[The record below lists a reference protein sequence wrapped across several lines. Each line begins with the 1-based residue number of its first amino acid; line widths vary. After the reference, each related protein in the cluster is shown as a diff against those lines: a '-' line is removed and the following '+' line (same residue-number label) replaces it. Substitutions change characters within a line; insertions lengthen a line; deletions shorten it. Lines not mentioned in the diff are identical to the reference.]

1 MNLMSE
7 WKTNSRDSCLCAKP
21 TKWQLCLKADS
32 RQQWPCIGRGRW
44 LKALKVKL
52 QWIVQNTYPWLAK
65 PLILKHESIV
75 VAPLL
80 WQHTVLKVF
89 FSETKQKN
97 DFVKL
102 PWYTHQSQWTS
113 PDTFAN

>member
-1 MNLMSE
+1 M
-7 WKTNSRDSCLCAKP
+7 KHKFQDSCLCAKP
-21 TKWQLCLKADS
+21 RKWQLCLKADS
-32 RQQWPCIGRGRW
+32 RQQWSCIGRGRW
-44 LKALKVKL
+44 LKALEVKL
-52 QWIVQNTYPWLAK
+52 QWIVQNTCPWLAK

-102 PWYTHQSQWTS
+102 PWYTHQSRWSS